1 MSFDL
6 KTFSTSTVSELQFL
20 VWNEPFVEGYNRIYF
35 SERTRVQLRLR
46 KHKKMRMAS
55 AYTEGINI
63 QLSVNLSFF
72 FLTFYF
78 EMNIDGQ
85 KVAKLT
91 QKLQW

>member
-1 MSFDL
+1 
-6 KTFSTSTVSELQFL
+6 
-20 VWNEPFVEGYNRIYF
+20 
-35 SERTRVQLRLR
+35 
-46 KHKKMRMAS
+46 MRMTS

>member
-72 FLTFYF
+72 FNFLF
-78 EMNIDGQ
+78 
-85 KVAKLT
+85 
-91 QKLQW
+91 